1 MLIAVN
7 SEIVIKTTQDL
18 QMNKIGL
25 LTSASILTFLSGC
38 ASVTG
43 TTGQSISVE
52 TRQKNGAI
60 LSGASCELTNSKGKW
75 FLSTP
80 GTASIRRSNDDM
92 IVICNKDGHEPGTA
106 AVVSDTKGM
115 MFGNI
120 LLGGGIGAIVD
131 HNSGAAYE
139 YPTLIQIM
147 MGSNLRIE
155 PPKPAPEA
163 SNSNTDNSNLT
174 QASNIASTQAASSQQ
189 ISSTS
194 NQSSSTAGSKV
205 IATPAERLTELN
217 NLFKQGLINKNDYDS
232 KKAEILK
239 TM

>member
-1 MLIAVN
+1 MHKA
-7 SEIVIKTTQDL
+7 S
-18 QMNKIGL
+18 L
-25 LTSASILTFLSGC
+25 LTSATVLTFLSGC

-52 TRQKNGAI
+52 TRQKNGAV

-75 FLSTP
+75 FLNTP
-80 GTASIRRSNDDM
+80 GTAAIRRSNDDM

-147 MGSNLRIE
+147 MGSNIRIE
-155 PPKPAPEA
+155 PPKPNPD
-163 SNSNTDNSNLT
+163 SVNNNTDTSTPNQVSST
-174 QASNIASTQAASSQQ
+174 PSTQAQSAQQTSSLPTSSNLSPASK
-189 ISSTS
+189 T
-194 NQSSSTAGSKV
+194 TF
-205 IATPAERLTELN
+205 TPAERLKELN
-217 NLFKQGLINKNDYDS
+217 NLFKQGLINQKDYES

-239 TM
+239 AM

>member
-1 MLIAVN
+1 
-7 SEIVIKTTQDL
+7 
-18 QMNKIGL
+18 MNKFSL
-25 LTSASILTFLSGC
+25 LTSVSVLTFLSGC

-52 TRQKNGAI
+52 TRQKNGAV
-60 LSGASCELTNSKGKW
+60 LSGASCELSNSKGKW
-75 FLSTP
+75 FLNTP
-80 GTASIRRSNDDM
+80 GTAAIRRSNDDM

-147 MGSNLRIE
+147 MGSNIKIE
-155 PPKPAPEA
+155 PPKPNPEA
-163 SNSNTDNSNLT
+163 TNNNPDNSNSNEISN
-174 QASNIASTQAASSQQ
+174 ASSRQAVNNQQ
-189 ISSTS
+189 TPNIPSPNSSAISSR
-194 NQSSSTAGSKV
+194 TASP
-205 IATPAERLTELN
+205 PADRLKELN
-217 NLFKQGLINKNDYDS
+217 NLFKQGLINKNDYEN

-239 TM
+239 SM

>member
-1 MLIAVN
+1 MHKA
-7 SEIVIKTTQDL
+7 S
-18 QMNKIGL
+18 L
-25 LTSASILTFLSGC
+25 LTSATVLIFLSGC

-52 TRQKNGAI
+52 TRQKNGAV

-75 FLSTP
+75 FLNTP
-80 GTASIRRSNDDM
+80 GTAAIRRSNDDM

-131 HNSGAAYE
+131 HNTGAAYE

-147 MGSNLRIE
+147 MGSNIKIE
-155 PPKPAPEA
+155 PPKPNPDSANNNTDISTP
-163 SNSNTDNSNLT
+163 NQVSNTS
-174 QASNIASTQAASSQQ
+174 STQALSAPQTSSLPTSSNPSPASKTV
-189 ISSTS
+189 STP
-194 NQSSSTAGSKV
+194 TD
-205 IATPAERLTELN
+205 RLKELN
-217 NLFKQGLINKNDYDS
+217 NLFKQGLINQKDYES

-239 TM
+239 AM